1 MNILL
6 SVKIAGKH
14 CVIFI
19 WLWICIKDI
28 NNVHVCVKLYPK
40 YFQKQNVRN
49 YWRKLLIGENSYL
62 LCLGYDNDEVVGT
75 KMLHFSNQIN
85 TLKQWV
91 EDENLQ
97 RRSVIWKSSEN
108 EIELCNIT
116 CGAYKLNL
124 SSSYM
129 QEHLKGNSEIF
140 VNQENNP
147 LIYIRLQSCHASS
160 GTCFLWIE

>member
-1 MNILL
+1 
-6 SVKIAGKH
+6 
-14 CVIFI
+14 
-19 WLWICIKDI
+19 
-28 NNVHVCVKLYPK
+28 
-40 YFQKQNVRN
+40 
-49 YWRKLLIGENSYL
+49 
-62 LCLGYDNDEVVGT
+62 
-75 KMLHFSNQIN
+75 MLHFSNQIN
-85 TLKQWV
+85 TLKQRV

-108 EIELCNIT
+108 ETELCNIT
-116 CGAYKLNL
+116 CGVYKLNL

-160 GTCFLWIE
+160 RTCFLWIE